1 MADLRPPTAD
11 PGERS
16 ELRVLLAGGGSG
28 GSATPVLAV
37 AQSLAELR
45 PGVRFLYVGTRNGPE
60 AELAAQQGLPFV
72 AVASGRLRR
81 YWDRRNLT
89 DPLHVLHGV
98 EQATLLARRF
108 RPRLAFAAGGFASVP
123 AIAGARLAGA
133 RVVIHQQDVR
143 PGLANRLLTPLARR
157 ATLAMPESRAHFRG
171 ARSEVT
177 GNPVRSEILRA
188 DARLALGLLRLEP
201 ELPLVVAT
209 GGGTGA
215 LGLNRIVAAA
225 AGRLVG
231 SCQIV
236 HLTGRGRSVP
246 APVADR
252 YQQYEF
258 LVDALPPLLAAATVV
273 VSRAGMGTL
282 SELAAL
288 GRPAVVIPLPRSH
301 QCDNAR
307 AFARRG
313 AVEVLDQDELTGDR
327 LAEHVLA
334 LLGDAARR
342 ERLGATLA
350 ASMPR
355 DAARRVAEVLLAE
368 A

>member
-1 MADLRPPTAD
+1 
-11 PGERS
+11 
-16 ELRVLLAGGGSG
+16 VLLAGGGSG

-37 AQSLAELR
+37 AQRLAELQ
-45 PGVRFLYVGTRNGPE
+45 PSVRFLYVGTRDGPE

-98 EQATLLARRF
+98 EQATLVARQY

-143 PGLANRLLTPLARR
+143 PGLANRLLEPLARR
-157 ATLAMPESRAHFRG
+157 VTLAMPESAAHFRG
-171 ARSEVT
+171 ARTEVT
-177 GNPVRSEILRA
+177 GNPVRAEVLGA
-188 DARLALGLLRLEP
+188 DGRLAFEQLRLEP
-201 ELPLVVAT
+201 GLPLIVAT

-215 LGLNRIVAAA
+215 VGLNRIVAAA
-225 AGRLVG
+225 AGRLMA

-236 HLTGRGRSVP
+236 HLTGRGRGVP
-246 APVADR
+246 APAADR

-258 LVDALPPLLAAATVV
+258 LVEELPPLLAAATVV

-288 GRPAVVIPLPRSH
+288 GRPALVIPLPESH
-301 QCDNAR
+301 QWDNAR
-307 AFARRG
+307 TFQRRG
-313 AVEVLDQDELTGDR
+313 AVEVLDQDDLSGDR
-327 LAEHVLA
+327 LAEHILL
-334 LLGDAARR
+334 LLGDAPRR
-342 ERLGATLA
+342 QRLGAALA
-350 ASMPR
+350 ASMPQ
-355 DAARRVAEVLLAE
+355 DAARRVADVLLAE